1 MGATAAKDILLR
13 LCLELVEQNQS
24 KMSRL
29 AVFNTKSQRKILAV
43 GKNVRWRFVYNGLA
57 VSRAFAKSVKSV
69 HSYQK

>member
-57 VSRAFAKSVKSV
+57 VRQDVWIS
-69 HSYQK
+69 